1 MTIHNRNVQPD
12 WTLGPFTKLDD
23 ANPVLGP
30 CETSIWACGLAGK
43 VAWEAKDVFNPAA
56 VVKDGEVHLLYRAED
71 TVGKHLGTS
80 RIGLAKSPD
89 GLDFEREPEPVLYPA
104 EDAMR
109 AYEWEGG
116 TEDPR
121 VCSTEDGGYL
131 MTYTAY
137 DGAKAR
143 LCVATSPNL
152 RTWTKHGLAFKTMPE
167 LWGKA
172 GAVVCRV
179 EGERLVATKL
189 DGKYW
194 MYWGE
199 SYIYA
204 ATSDDLIDW
213 KPVVHPAES
222 PKPNQIGMPR
232 ANDYPTRWKA
242 HELGESASE
251 REALVAVIRP
261 RTGRFDSV
269 LVEAGP
275 PAILTER
282 GIVLLYHGK
291 NAPASGDPRFPAY
304 TYGVAQLLL
313 DPNDPTAVLERA
325 TEPFLF
331 PDRDYEIT
339 GQVGNVCF
347 AEGLVPFGDRWLLYY
362 GTADSKI
369 AVASAPRIEVDANP
383 VADATHHH
391 PQKV

>member
-1 MTIHNRNVQPD
+1 MPD
-12 WTLGPFTKLDD
+12 WALGPFTKLDA

-30 CETSIWACGLAGK
+30 CEESSWECGLGGT

-56 VVKDGEVHLLYRAED
+56 VVKDGVVHLLYRAED
-71 TVGKHLGTS
+71 RVGRHLGTS
-80 RIGLAKSPD
+80 RIGMARSAD
-89 GLDFEREPEPVLYPA
+89 GLTFKREPAPVLFPA
-104 EDAMR
+104 DDAMR
-109 AYEWEGG
+109 PYEWEGG

-121 VCSTEDGGYL
+121 VCATEDGGCV

-137 DGAKAR
+137 DGVKAR
-143 LCVATSPNL
+143 LCVATSPDL
-152 RTWTKHGLAFKTMPE
+152 RTWTKHGLAFKAMPE

-172 GAVVCRV
+172 GAIVCRV

-189 DGKYW
+189 RGKYW

-199 SYIYA
+199 SYVFA
-204 ATSDDLIDW
+204 ATSDDLVDW
-213 KPVVHPAES
+213 QPVVHPAAS
-222 PKPNQIGMPR
+222 AKSNQVGMPS
-232 ANDYPTRWKA
+232 APDYAPRWQA
-242 HELGESASE
+242 HELGSEASE
-251 REALVAVIRP
+251 REALVAVVRP
-261 RTGRFDSV
+261 RRGRFDSV

-275 PAILTER
+275 PAVLTDH

-291 NAPASGDPRFPAY
+291 NSPTDGDPRFPAY
-304 TYGVAQLLL
+304 TYGVGQLLL
-313 DPNDPTAVLERA
+313 DPEDPTAVLGRL

-369 AVASAPRIEVDANP
+369 AVASAVRKAVPPWVS
-383 VADATHHH
+383 
-391 PQKV
+391 QS

>member
-1 MTIHNRNVQPD
+1 MTPD
-12 WTLGPFTKLDD
+12 WAIGPFTKLDA

-30 CETSIWACGLAGK
+30 SEESTFECGLAGR

-56 VVKDGEVHLLYRAED
+56 VVRDGEVCLLYRAED
-71 TVGKHLGTS
+71 RVGKYLGTS
-80 RIGLAKSPD
+80 RIGLARSAD
-89 GLDFEREPEPVLYPA
+89 GTTFRREPTPVLYPA
-104 EDAMR
+104 DDAMR
-109 AYEWEGG
+109 RYEWEGG

-137 DGAKAR
+137 DGVKAR
-143 LCVATSPNL
+143 LCVATSKDL
-152 RTWTKHGLAFKTMPE
+152 RTWTKHGLAFKGMPE

-172 GAVVCRV
+172 GALVCRV

-189 DGKYW
+189 HGKYW

-199 SYIYA
+199 SYVFA
-204 ATSDDLIDW
+204 ATSDDGIDW
-213 KPVVHPAES
+213 TPVVHPAAS
-222 PKPNQIGMPR
+222 AKPNQIGMPS
-232 ANDYPTRWKA
+232 APDYAPRWQA
-242 HELGESASE
+242 RELGQSASE

-261 RTGRFDSV
+261 RAGRFDSV

-275 PAILTER
+275 PAVLTEA
-282 GIVLLYHGK
+282 GIILFYHGK
-291 NAPASGDPRFPAY
+291 NSPTGGDPRFPAY

-313 DPNDPTAVLERA
+313 DPNDPTAVLARP

-347 AEGLVPFGDRWLLYY
+347 AEGLVPFRDRWLLYY

-369 AVASAPRIEVDANP
+369 AVASAPIDRKAV
-383 VADATHHH
+383 
-391 PQKV
+391 

>member
-1 MTIHNRNVQPD
+1 MAEPWEI
-12 WTLGPFTKLDD
+12 GPFTKLDA

-30 CETSIWACGLAGK
+30 CDDSRWDCSLAGRI
-43 VAWEAKDVFNPAA
+43 AWEAKDVFNPAA
-56 VVKDGEVHLLYRAED
+56 IVKDGVIHLLYRAED
-71 TVGKHLGTS
+71 NVGRHLGTS
-80 RIGLAKSPD
+80 RIGLALSPD
-89 GLDFEREPEPVLYPA
+89 GVTFEREPAPVLYPGD
-104 EDAMR
+104 DAHR
-109 AYEWEGG
+109 RYEWEGG

-137 DGAKAR
+137 DGVKAR
-143 LCVATSPNL
+143 LCLATSSDL
-152 RTWTKHGLAFKTMPE
+152 RTWTKHGAAFKAMPD

-179 EGERLVATKL
+179 DGERLVATKL
-189 DGKYW
+189 HGKYW

-199 SYIYA
+199 SYVFA

-213 KPVVHPAES
+213 EPVVHPTQAAR
-222 PKPNQIGMPR
+222 PNQPGMPS
-232 ANDYPTRWKA
+232 APDIESRWLA
-242 HELGESASE
+242 HELGHTASE

-269 LVEAGP
+269 LVEPGP
-275 PAILTER
+275 PAILTEH

-291 NAPASGDPRFPAY
+291 NAKDGGDPRFPAY
-304 TYGVAQLLL
+304 TYGVGQLLL
-313 DPNDPTAVLERA
+313 DPEDPTAVLARP

-369 AVASAPRIEVDANP
+369 AMAAAPRPNSARLTP
-383 VADATHHH
+383 
-391 PQKV
+391 

>member
-1 MTIHNRNVQPD
+1 MQPD
-12 WTLGPFTKLDD
+12 WAIGPFTKLDA

-30 CETSIWACGLAGK
+30 CTTSNWDCGLAGR

-56 VVKDGEVHLLYRAED
+56 VVKDGVVHLLYRAED
-71 TVGKHLGTS
+71 HVGKHLGTS
-80 RIGLAKSPD
+80 RVGMARSAD
-89 GLDFEREPEPVLYPA
+89 GTIFEREPAPVLYPA
-104 EDAMR
+104 DDAMH

-121 VCSTEDGGYL
+121 VCGTEDGGYV

-137 DGAKAR
+137 DGVKAR
-143 LCVATSPNL
+143 LCVATSPDL
-152 RTWTKHGLAFKTMPE
+152 RAWTKHGLAFKAMPE

-172 GAVVCRV
+172 GAIVCRP

-189 DGKYW
+189 RGKYW

-199 SYIYA
+199 SYVFA
-204 ATSDDLIDW
+204 ATSDDLVDW
-213 KPVVHPAES
+213 EPVCHPAAS
-222 PKPNQIGMPR
+222 AKPNQIGMPS
-232 ANDYPTRWKA
+232 APDYAPRWQA
-242 HELGESASE
+242 HELGEQASE

-261 RTGRFDSV
+261 RPGRFDSV

-275 PAILTER
+275 PAVLTEH
-282 GIVLLYHGK
+282 GIILFYHGK
-291 NAPASGDPRFPAY
+291 NSPTDGDPRFPAY

-313 DPNDPTAVLERA
+313 DPNDPTAVLARP
-325 TEPFLF
+325 TEPFLY

-369 AVASAPRIEVDANP
+369 AVAAAPRG
-383 VADATHHH
+383 
-391 PQKV
+391 